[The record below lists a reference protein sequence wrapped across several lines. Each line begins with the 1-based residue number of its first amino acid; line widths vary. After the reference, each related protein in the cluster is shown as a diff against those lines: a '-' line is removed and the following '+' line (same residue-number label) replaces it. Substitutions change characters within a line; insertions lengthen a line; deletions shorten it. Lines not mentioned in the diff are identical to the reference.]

1 MKRIAIDLDPAHPSL
16 DHHRPGEFPL
26 FGTAMAISAMVDATK
41 VAGGICD
48 VVIHRPYLL
57 TTPGVHRLFV
67 EFGGDGGA
75 VRVVSN
81 EGVHFEGRIEEAAK
95 IDTSAVVDSDVDW
108 DGAVAAAEIYRS
120 FFHGPAFQLVAA
132 ARFTGATLISRL
144 SSQQSVAALPEL
156 VRLIEFGL
164 HSAGLLE
171 LALSGRMMIPHHIAR
186 VAVDGPLR
194 EAEAVFAEARQRPD
208 GVCDIIVSSDRP
220 ILSIKGY
227 ATVDLPF
234 PADGAKLGSL
244 RQSLIAT
251 SKVFS

>member
-26 FGTAMAISAMVDATK
+26 FGTAMAIGAMIDATK
-41 VAGGICD
+41 ASGGIRD
-48 VVIHRPYLL
+48 VAIHRPYVL
-57 TTPGVHRLFV
+57 TTGGMHRLFV
-67 EFGGDGGA
+67 EVGRDGGA
-75 VRVVSN
+75 VRVVSP
-81 EGVHFEGRIEEAAK
+81 EGVHFEGRVEEAAK
-95 IDTSAVVDSDVDW
+95 VETSAVVASDVDW

-132 ARFTGATLISRL
+132 ARFTGTALVSRL
-144 SSQQSVAALPEL
+144 SSRPSVAALPEL

-164 HSAGLLE
+164 QSAGLLE
-171 LALSGRMMIPHHIAR
+171 LGLSGRMMIPHHIAR
-186 VAVDGPLR
+186 VAVHGPLR
-194 EAEAVFAEARQRPD
+194 EAEAIFTEARQRPD
-208 GVCDIIVSSDRP
+208 GLCDIIVSSDRP
-220 ILSIKGY
+220 ILSIEGY

-234 PADGAKLGSL
+234 PADGAKLDSL